1 MANDHQPQQPQQQQ
15 QNSQIPHIPPPYT
28 NVDNKYQLYTM
39 KQRRLDWKNG
49 ADLVLAVRSART
61 IADLLHQIDCINP
74 QKDNL
79 LDSIRK
85 ISYYLEQ
92 DVIDALYYIMTERN
106 VIVHDATAN
115 DTLTDVVQF
124 KKAYK
129 KSIREIQKRL
139 DVQYKIK
146 QHNSIM
152 GFTNSSNNSTTS
164 TTNNTTSTTPERRT
178 ISLDAPVPT
187 SSPWIA
193 HTTAAVKEE
202 EEDTQWPSSEE
213 TLTMTATMVYDA
225 SESGEAAEE
234 MMLLLPEDDITAKE
248 MVNASSSVV
257 ASTTLPEDEK
267 KKSTTTTSPMK
278 RRSSTSSTSTSSP
291 SLLSSWTRTI
301 TAPVEYTATLNHGVN
316 KTPTSNP
323 FLALKTSNSH
333 HQRQR
338 QRSRDFGELDDGDGD
353 DALSDSDSDSDEE
366 PPTIENVTN
375 ATTTKNKKK
384 KRKKKKQATEVDGDG
399 EADHLKSKEQQQPQ
413 NRSRK
418 KRNPDYTLV
427 IKNLS
432 DNVKEQDILTMF
444 QPFAVATKSRIVGT
458 NLNPQKNNLVLA
470 FVDYDCEAPVTA
482 ALKQHAETPFKWNGK
497 VLEVDQKSLEQR
509 TAPTTTDTTT
519 TDNSSGSGLEEEND
533 DNNNKNK
540 DDTTEE
546 KSQITTDDLLVEDVL
561 LVDDPN
567 YNNKEGPGYVSFDL
581 YKSGLQLFYDGKY
594 KESIEMLTKFCYL
607 NGVSDDENYMNED
620 GTVTEGKGKTTTEP
634 PIESTTDEPC
644 TIVDE
649 IYTENGNNQ
658 NQDENGM
665 VVDTDYINISLCTI
679 TLCHQRPSE
688 IREGQQ
694 WFNSVC
700 DNAQENHNY
709 NSQQHRQN
717 LRDLYYYYQ
726 DFSTRVWYDELCY
739 VLIHFNYGYLS
750 HMCGVDAAN
759 GGNEKIQIYS
769 LAIERDPKHVPS
781 IYRRGLAY
789 YHKKQYK
796 EAKLDFES
804 LLPIFHKGSADKNRD
819 AKNITNMH
827 KLIKDCDVFLHPSRK
842 IGVHL
847 KENEVDDIMKMF
859 QLEDENDNDNDNKDG
874 KSKVAKGGNTSTDN
888 SADDENTTTGNNSN
902 NNKKKSNK
910 KSKSKKKKK

>member
-1 MANDHQPQQPQQQQ
+1 MANNQEQQLHIQQQIHQEQ
-15 QNSQIPHIPPPYT
+15 QPYT

-79 LDSIRK
+79 LESIRK

-152 GFTNSSNNSTTS
+152 GFTSSNTS
-164 TTNNTTSTTPERRT
+164 SNTTTQSSSTPERK

-187 SSPWIA
+187 SSPWI
-193 HTTAAVKEE
+193 HEAVVEDEE
-202 EEDTQWPSSEE
+202 EA
-213 TLTMTATMVYDA
+213 TMTATMVYDA

-234 MMLLLPEDDITAKE
+234 MMLLEPEDNTTAKE
-248 MVNASSSVV
+248 MVNTPSSVV
-257 ASTTLPEDEK
+257 GSSPNNDVQPSTTVPPEDKE
-267 KKSTTTTSPMK
+267 KKSTTTTNTTSPMK
-278 RRSSTSSTSTSSP
+278 RRSSTSSTNTSSP
-291 SLLSSWTRTI
+291 SLSTWTRTI
-301 TAPVEYTATLNHGVN
+301 TAPVEYIPPTATLNHGV

-323 FLALKTSNSH
+323 FLALKTQSHSH

-338 QRSRDFGELDDGDGD
+338 SRSKDYGFGDE
-353 DALSDSDSDSDEE
+353 LSDSDSDGSSVSSSSSSSSDDDLLEE

-375 ATTTKNKKK
+375 ATTTTTKNKK
-384 KRKKKKQATEVDGDG
+384 KRKKKNKKQATEIDGDDG
-399 EADHLKSKEQQQPQ
+399 EADLLKLKSKEQQQQPQ

-432 DNVKEQDILTMF
+432 NNVTEQDILTMF
-444 QPFAVATKSRIVGT
+444 QPFAVVTKSRIVGT
-458 NLNPQKNNLVLA
+458 NLNPQKNNLCLA
-470 FVDYDCEAPVTA
+470 FVDYDGVAPVTA
-482 ALKQHAETPFKWNGK
+482 ALQQHAETPLEWN
-497 VLEVDQKSLEQR
+497 
-509 TAPTTTDTTT
+509 
-519 TDNSSGSGLEEEND
+519 EEENE

-540 DDTTEE
+540 DDTTTEE
-546 KSQITTDDLLVEDVL
+546 KLQITSTDDLLVEDVL
-561 LVDDPN
+561 LVDDDPN
-567 YNNKEGPGYVSFDL
+567 NDNDNNKEGVGYVSFEL
-581 YKSGLQLFYDGKY
+581 YKNGLQLFYDGKY
-594 KESIEMLTKFCYL
+594 KESIELLTKFCYL
-607 NGVSDDENYMNED
+607 NGVSDDENYENED
-620 GTVTEGKGKTTTEP
+620 GTVTEGKGKTTTTAEQSP
-634 PIESTTDEPC
+634 VVESTATDEPG

-649 IYTENGNNQ
+649 IYTDENGDNNQ

-759 GGNEKIQIYS
+759 GGTEKIQIYS

-859 QLEDENDNDNDNKDG
+859 QLEDDDNDNDNDK
-874 KSKVAKGGNTSTDN
+874 AKGGNNNNNNNNNTSTDN
-888 SADDENTTTGNNSN
+888 SAEDENNTGNN